1 MKSMLAPVLAAATF
15 LAFSTAQAATYQT
28 VVEGYARSAGGQVV
42 DATPQCPAGFTPI
55 SGGWNTSD
63 PNRISF
69 TGGLPENNNA
79 GQVMNAGRYQVV
91 GSYPNGNGW
100 RTYGYVNGAA
110 IINIYTVCA
119 SP

>member
-1 MKSMLAPVLAAATF
+1 MKSSLATALAAASVF
-15 LAFSTAQAATYQT
+15 AFSSANAATYQT
-28 VVEGYARSAGGQVV
+28 VVEGFARDYQGVV

-55 SGGWNTSD
+55 SGGWNVSD
-63 PNRISF
+63 PNRVQF
-69 TGGLPENNNA
+69 TGRRPENNINEA
-79 GQVMNAGRYQVV
+79 MNTGRFAVV

-110 IINIYTVCA
+110 IVNIYTVCA

>member
-1 MKSMLAPVLAAATF
+1 MKIMLASVIAGVSLLSLAPAH
-15 LAFSTAQAATYQT
+15 AATYQT
-28 VVEGYARSAGGQVV
+28 VVEGFARDIQGVV

-55 SGGWNTSD
+55 SGGWNVGD
-63 PNRISF
+63 PNRVLFS
-69 TGGLPENNNA
+69 GRRPENNINES
-79 GQVMNAGRYQVV
+79 MNLGRFAVV

-110 IINIYTVCA
+110 IVNIYTVCA